1 MADPTIIPIG
11 TTIAD
16 ALLRKT
22 TTNNY
27 NEVFAEKDGGLPSSQ
42 ALGATKNSLVE
53 SMKRDTDIRVRQA
66 LADAGASQDQYDK
79 WETAKAIAEY
89 RGVPALEVMKRIDEY
104 AVDYFGDKPDYKTA
118 PKAILDFG
126 VAQAKMVKVGKLYSE
141 MNGWSAA
148 SLLGRSD
155 SEIEAEIEAL
165 KKSAYSLMSDVIPRG
180 EGVKV
185 AKMLAGAIPYTGE
198 MVVQGAVVGA
208 AVSAVG
214 GSGGAAAPA
223 ALAAIKASAITM
235 FGLAKGFEIMSGME
249 YGEMISNG
257 VDKSVAKTWAPIYG
271 LTAAAV
277 EQVLGVE
284 SFVSG
289 SLSSKVVQSITNK
302 IAAKIG
308 ISGVLTAASAKV
320 GKELL
325 NEAWVIAA
333 KKTAIGVL
341 VNTVSESGEEGIQAL
356 DDAIVRFAAE
366 ALTEELGGEI
376 SDPMTI
382 GKMAESIKDDMV
394 GALIISPFL
403 GVFGHIGMGI
413 SNYEAAIK
421 MAKSAPHM
429 DKPDFI
435 KAAVGANA
443 FTPAGT
449 DAEEA
454 ADVAGQVYDAQIKR
468 ALDDS
473 ASDAQV
479 AAEAVKE
486 GGPVAGVERMDDG
499 SLRVEQ
505 KQTGTNTDGTRN
517 VDYTAGAARGKGDI
531 YGNVETVID
540 GTKNTVTITG
550 ADIQAEY
557 ATLSPEVF
565 SNIAALNPG
574 RELLISDDIDPV
586 IKSAFDKFISERG
599 PVPVEK
605 EIDVEVAMEEERIRK
620 EMRDTGMPESVI
632 ETSMAPMRIILEA
645 MSNISGKEKI
655 EAYKGLKFAQS
666 KGKSTVRRG
675 GTSYKVEG
683 SFTSSNIVDPVT
695 GMKEFV
701 HGTILIPKGMIEH
714 GESVNTVVHETAHY
728 MRKWLS
734 KYAADDAFNVFEK
747 EYGATRGRW
756 NQQAEEMFVEDLL
769 RFLRDRK
776 ADSSAK
782 TDVFGRIAT
791 LFKALWNS
799 IKGQI
804 PMSKEIREQFEQWFS
819 ESEIDPDEVML
830 DPTISLNTAAKP
842 EVAEYHPA
850 TMNNRE
856 KMKRTFIAE
865 IKAKGMTDARIDEM
879 FEKYGD
885 SLDGYSDYLAGI
897 AGIEKTDL
905 FSLRIMDEADGIAGK
920 YRGTDQYLKAPN
932 GKPSNL
938 NEKQWAQVRTKA
950 FKEWFGDWENDPAN
964 ASKVVDENGE
974 PLVVYHG
981 TGAGVIE
988 EYDPARPNFFTASEE
1003 YADVYT
1009 YKGKKRNIGKV
1020 FLSMENPADN
1030 TNSAEVFNNEFIG
1043 YWTNKYPTSVNSKGG
1058 IKPIKQ
1064 GEYIPFIWADE
1075 FWGFLRQKEREGKTY
1090 FDGIFVDEGGVAE
1103 DYGGKIA
1110 YVPLH
1115 NTQIKSVDNRG
1126 TWSRLETNIYHS
1138 LKEISEAEEAFEYAK
1153 SIHGLTSDIE
1163 EAGYVLPNGEMLNFM
1178 RKTLPMGHSMIRY
1191 PAAGN
1196 KGPSMKVDGFVNYGA
1211 MRIDAI
1217 AGIVQ
1222 MHNEPTAAQKK
1233 VILDIVDGSNSPW
1246 IELRDGKRTAAFSP
1260 EGGGKKALGVIHSF
1274 FLGADLVEETYF
1286 SLAKVPEAIVSM
1298 DDIFKYATEMEE
1310 WKDWYERN
1318 DKLLEEVFG
1327 EDAGI
1332 FKQLLSATSQRTD
1345 VQGNVTYAIK
1355 AYNQILMG
1363 LPFTG
1368 YMGVVINNLNRIRE
1382 GMAVRGPKISE
1393 FSKSNQGDTSG
1404 VAVDMHIAELL
1415 FGINPT
1421 IDKNGK
1427 KKTRA
1432 LRVGEIALAKKM
1444 ITSTAERLGWH
1455 PNAVQAALWAYNK
1468 LINRGEKNADSF
1480 DVYINKKLDEI
1491 KHIQASRKV
1500 NVEGRMKAMEDGT
1513 WVLDDQIVAELKQ
1526 FRGEDLSEYETDLLA
1541 VAADVSE
1548 QNEVPDL
1555 LYSLTPD
1562 TEGEGAKFRGFDEDA
1577 RSYRTFEEWLDATYM
1592 NPELL
1597 TDKDKAFLKARFDHA
1612 HGPTGNV
1619 RKFKRPGDFANFIA
1633 TRSGITTFISKI
1645 DSIINSHRRYITEE
1659 SAAHAARVEAALS
1672 RTPEAMNMVE
1682 AYNKDG
1688 KAPTTQAARVL
1699 IANIRKYEPL
1709 YKYLYAMLDADQDLA
1724 HEALDDLSTV
1734 PELVKRDLVGRE
1746 QTTIAEQQ
1754 MILDALKNTA
1764 IYDSMMNGTATMD
1777 EIDQYID
1784 AVIASE
1790 KTEAADNMKSA
1801 IEQAKMSN
1809 DEVKNKYRERE
1820 AARKLR
1826 AEIRKIKAFIFRAP
1840 SGSVDLE
1847 QASIIRAIQEALEA
1861 GRPIDA
1867 EKLRASGM
1875 FIFQRDPEAL
1885 QDVIDIVNSVSE
1897 KPFGQWSIAEL
1908 KEIAGIIGAANKEGR
1923 DALRNAQL
1931 AFGYKAKA
1939 SRGKINREL
1948 RNSKYYKKYLAPG
1961 SEEYK
1966 ERSKKLDLMGIQ
1978 FDADRPDA
1986 FLRKY
1991 LGDEAY
1997 RVMFQRTVDAHRRKY
2012 ESYDERVAPVRDF
2025 IEKTRM
2031 AKDRTLFQKVNV
2043 NGLGPNGSSFTIT
2056 KSELIGIRLL
2066 VGTEE
2071 NFNPE
2076 QREAFIYGNLFSADE
2091 KNADG
2096 NLTVNG
2102 EKLTNDK
2109 MRDAYKAKVDGIL
2122 QLIKDNLTADE
2133 ETLAKLMLAV
2143 TDNDTHWMRF
2153 ANAVYKLANKEP
2165 KKSKFYFPIFREGIF
2180 TPGEDEIIDA
2190 LAGSGVK
2197 VALDQG
2203 MSMSRVQIQPRNQKH
2218 VNIDSMRIFFSAIE
2232 KQEHLIN
2239 VGMHAKMLHA
2249 VFANNIQGE
2258 ALMDNIEQ
2266 SLGKKATDYLT
2277 KQIDTI
2283 TNPSQFREPNPG
2295 GALLRFFRGSM
2306 VISNLA
2312 WRWSTILM
2320 QHVTSPLPFLSE
2332 VNPAELLAVAMKAY
2346 VHPVQFV
2353 KDAESNSA
2361 TLRHRQM
2368 TPEVANLGRR
2378 VEQGVATFM
2387 ERLSQKGMAPL
2398 TGVDRFAVAIGW
2410 EAVRQKAL
2418 RKFAAENDAKADTDP
2433 EKLNDGEVA
2442 EKAMAY
2448 ADEVIIKTQP
2458 TSEEVYRA
2466 PMYQQ
2471 HSEFAQLMLQ
2481 FTQPLNVIYNNIRHD
2496 IPQAVRDNEMP
2507 KVMGFIMA
2515 YALSGAAI
2523 GAIAALRGM
2532 GPDDP
2537 DKEKWVRYFIHA
2549 GTMQF
2554 TDSIPLVGPVISS
2567 LTRKLIVGDTDFRQ
2581 DRNMPAVEL
2590 FYRGGMNLLKD
2601 DPDFAKAFWTMA
2613 EGTGMMFGAPT
2624 RAVKEYATAITGLLG
2639 KAGQ

>member
-974 PLVVYHG
+974 PKVVYHG
-981 TGAGVIE
+981 GLDFDEFKFRSEQAEDNGE
-988 EYDPARPNFFTASEE
+988 QYEPDEYDGGNLGYGFYFAIDKGYASRFGTPREF
-1003 YADVYT
+1003 
-1009 YKGKKRNIGKV
+1009 
-1020 FLSMENPADN
+1020 FLSIKNPLD
-1030 TNSAEVFNNEFIG
+1030 TTI
-1043 YWTNKYPTSVNSKGG
+1043 KSV
-1058 IKPIKQ
+1058 
-1064 GEYIPFIWADE
+1064 ADE
-1075 FWGFLRQKEREGKTY
+1075 VNELIDEQGYPQGMA
-1090 FDGIFVDEGGVAE
+1090 VDEVRGYDHDGAYGVGVGGFSMGAPEWVAS
-1103 DYGGKIA
+1103 A
-1110 YVPLH
+1110 S
-1115 NTQIKSVDNRG
+1115 NQIKSIDNRG

-1138 LKEISEAEEAFEYAK
+1138 LKEKSEAEEWAKETKAVDDNGKPQVVYHGTNAKVKGEEFDRWGNGTWFTSDPQFAGKFVEGRRKSEHPKKKTVKGARIVPAIVLIKNPVISEKGSSYYSPEEFASLVKIPFDQLDKRTKELAMADAEDWVKDKLTLTPLAMAWSTDPEKSFNSRQFAIYFDNKYLIQALAEHGYDGVMTTEQGKKTYQTWNYSQVKSIYNKNPSSKDERMLYSLKKTSEAEEAFEYAK
-1153 SIHGLTSDIE
+1153 RTHGLTTDIE

-1196 KGPSMKVDGFVNYGA
+1196 KGPSMKVDGD
-1211 MRIDAI
+1211 R
-1217 AGIVQ
+1217 
-1222 MHNEPTAAQKK
+1222 K
-1233 VILDIVDGSNSPW
+1233 S
-1246 IELRDGKRTAAFSP
+1246 
-1260 EGGGKKALGVIHSF
+1260 
-1274 FLGADLVEETYF
+1274 
-1286 SLAKVPEAIVSM
+1286 
-1298 DDIFKYATEMEE
+1298 
-1310 WKDWYERN
+1310 
-1318 DKLLEEVFG
+1318 
-1327 EDAGI
+1327 
-1332 FKQLLSATSQRTD
+1332 
-1345 VQGNVTYAIK
+1345 
-1355 AYNQILMG
+1355 
-1363 LPFTG
+1363 
-1368 YMGVVINNLNRIRE
+1368 VV
-1382 GMAVRGPKISE
+1382 
-1393 FSKSNQGDTSG
+1393 
-1404 VAVDMHIAELL
+1404 
-1415 FGINPT
+1415 
-1421 IDKNGK
+1421 
-1427 KKTRA
+1427 
-1432 LRVGEIALAKKM
+1432 
-1444 ITSTAERLGWH
+1444 
-1455 PNAVQAALWAYNK
+1455 
-1468 LINRGEKNADSF
+1468 
-1480 DVYINKKLDEI
+1480 
-1491 KHIQASRKV
+1491 
-1500 NVEGRMKAMEDGT
+1500 
-1513 WVLDDQIVAELKQ
+1513 
-1526 FRGEDLSEYETDLLA
+1526 
-1541 VAADVSE
+1541 
-1548 QNEVPDL
+1548 
-1555 LYSLTPD
+1555 
-1562 TEGEGAKFRGFDEDA
+1562 
-1577 RSYRTFEEWLDATYM
+1577 
-1592 NPELL
+1592 
-1597 TDKDKAFLKARFDHA
+1597 
-1612 HGPTGNV
+1612 
-1619 RKFKRPGDFANFIA
+1619 
-1633 TRSGITTFISKI
+1633 
-1645 DSIINSHRRYITEE
+1645 
-1659 SAAHAARVEAALS
+1659 
-1672 RTPEAMNMVE
+1672 
-1682 AYNKDG
+1682 
-1688 KAPTTQAARVL
+1688 
-1699 IANIRKYEPL
+1699 
-1709 YKYLYAMLDADQDLA
+1709 
-1724 HEALDDLSTV
+1724 
-1734 PELVKRDLVGRE
+1734 
-1746 QTTIAEQQ
+1746 
-1754 MILDALKNTA
+1754 
-1764 IYDSMMNGTATMD
+1764 
-1777 EIDQYID
+1777 
-1784 AVIASE
+1784 
-1790 KTEAADNMKSA
+1790 
-1801 IEQAKMSN
+1801 
-1809 DEVKNKYRERE
+1809 
-1820 AARKLR
+1820 
-1826 AEIRKIKAFIFRAP
+1826 
-1840 SGSVDLE
+1840 
-1847 QASIIRAIQEALEA
+1847 
-1861 GRPIDA
+1861 
-1867 EKLRASGM
+1867 
-1875 FIFQRDPEAL
+1875 
-1885 QDVIDIVNSVSE
+1885 
-1897 KPFGQWSIAEL
+1897 
-1908 KEIAGIIGAANKEGR
+1908 
-1923 DALRNAQL
+1923 
-1931 AFGYKAKA
+1931 
-1939 SRGKINREL
+1939 
-1948 RNSKYYKKYLAPG
+1948 
-1961 SEEYK
+1961 
-1966 ERSKKLDLMGIQ
+1966 
-1978 FDADRPDA
+1978 
-1986 FLRKY
+1986 
-1991 LGDEAY
+1991 
-1997 RVMFQRTVDAHRRKY
+1997 
-2012 ESYDERVAPVRDF
+2012 
-2025 IEKTRM
+2025 
-2031 AKDRTLFQKVNV
+2031 
-2043 NGLGPNGSSFTIT
+2043 
-2056 KSELIGIRLL
+2056 
-2066 VGTEE
+2066 
-2071 NFNPE
+2071 
-2076 QREAFIYGNLFSADE
+2076 
-2091 KNADG
+2091 
-2096 NLTVNG
+2096 
-2102 EKLTNDK
+2102 
-2109 MRDAYKAKVDGIL
+2109 
-2122 QLIKDNLTADE
+2122 
-2133 ETLAKLMLAV
+2133 
-2143 TDNDTHWMRF
+2143 
-2153 ANAVYKLANKEP
+2153 
-2165 KKSKFYFPIFREGIF
+2165 
-2180 TPGEDEIIDA
+2180 
-2190 LAGSGVK
+2190 
-2197 VALDQG
+2197 
-2203 MSMSRVQIQPRNQKH
+2203 
-2218 VNIDSMRIFFSAIE
+2218 
-2232 KQEHLIN
+2232 
-2239 VGMHAKMLHA
+2239 
-2249 VFANNIQGE
+2249 
-2258 ALMDNIEQ
+2258 
-2266 SLGKKATDYLT
+2266 
-2277 KQIDTI
+2277 
-2283 TNPSQFREPNPG
+2283 
-2295 GALLRFFRGSM
+2295 
-2306 VISNLA
+2306 
-2312 WRWSTILM
+2312 
-2320 QHVTSPLPFLSE
+2320 
-2332 VNPAELLAVAMKAY
+2332 
-2346 VHPVQFV
+2346 
-2353 KDAESNSA
+2353 
-2361 TLRHRQM
+2361 
-2368 TPEVANLGRR
+2368 
-2378 VEQGVATFM
+2378 
-2387 ERLSQKGMAPL
+2387 
-2398 TGVDRFAVAIGW
+2398 
-2410 EAVRQKAL
+2410 
-2418 RKFAAENDAKADTDP
+2418 
-2433 EKLNDGEVA
+2433 
-2442 EKAMAY
+2442 
-2448 ADEVIIKTQP
+2448 
-2458 TSEEVYRA
+2458 
-2466 PMYQQ
+2466 
-2471 HSEFAQLMLQ
+2471 
-2481 FTQPLNVIYNNIRHD
+2481 
-2496 IPQAVRDNEMP
+2496 
-2507 KVMGFIMA
+2507 
-2515 YALSGAAI
+2515 
-2523 GAIAALRGM
+2523 
-2532 GPDDP
+2532 
-2537 DKEKWVRYFIHA
+2537 
-2549 GTMQF
+2549 
-2554 TDSIPLVGPVISS
+2554 
-2567 LTRKLIVGDTDFRQ
+2567 
-2581 DRNMPAVEL
+2581 
-2590 FYRGGMNLLKD
+2590 
-2601 DPDFAKAFWTMA
+2601 
-2613 EGTGMMFGAPT
+2613 
-2624 RAVKEYATAITGLLG
+2624 
-2639 KAGQ
+2639 